1 MRIGEKLRL
10 LRMAKGISQ
19 KDVAE
24 SANISPQYY
33 SEIEG
38 DKEKIRCPIDTLG
51 SICKALGTNLSDFF
65 KDDLAYIEIPE
76 ELRDIGVEF
85 IQIAKEIENKKLSK
99 DDIDNLKNVIKL
111 LKNQDGNQ
119 D

>member
-1 MRIGEKLRL
+1 MHIGEKLKL
-10 LRMAKGISQ
+10 LRAARGMSQ

-24 SANISPQYY
+24 NANISPQYY

-51 SICKALGTNLSDFF
+51 SICKALNTNLSDFF
-65 KDDLAYIEIPE
+65 KEDLTYIEIPD

-85 IQIAKEIENKKLSK
+85 IQIAKELESKKLSK
-99 DDIDNLKNVIKL
+99 DEINNLKNVVKM
-111 LKNQDGNQ
+111 LKNQNRNQ